1 MKFFITIFSVFY
13 LSFTS
18 CHSNSNN
25 DNAIAYL
32 DEQNNTIINKELVKE
47 KVRKNLGK
55 RIDSLNI
62 KDVQIYQLKTIG
74 ERAIESYIIQ
84 FSDPDTNQ
92 RLAKYLFLYDGKFY
106 FYEDVQKEW
115 NLTIDENSEAFFL
128 SYYLIKGKT
137 EDECLPNIAFMDGE
151 LYWITG
157 TELVCAPDSPCKS
170 DQILV
175 M

>member
-1 MKFFITIFSVFY
+1 MKFYLVIIMFFY
-13 LSFTS
+13 VVGTASQTT
-18 CHSNSNN
+18 NN
-25 DNAIAYL
+25 DNAVAYL
-32 DEQNNTIINKELVKE
+32 DNENKPVVNFVKAKE
-47 KVRKNLGK
+47 KVRKALGK
-55 RIDSLNI
+55 RIDSLDI
-62 KDVQIYQLKTIG
+62 KDVGIYQVKTIG
-74 ERAIESYIIQ
+74 EKETDSYIIRY
-84 FSDPDTNQ
+84 SDPKTNQ

-115 NLTIDENSEAFFL
+115 NLTIDEDNDAFFL

-170 DQILV
+170 EQILV